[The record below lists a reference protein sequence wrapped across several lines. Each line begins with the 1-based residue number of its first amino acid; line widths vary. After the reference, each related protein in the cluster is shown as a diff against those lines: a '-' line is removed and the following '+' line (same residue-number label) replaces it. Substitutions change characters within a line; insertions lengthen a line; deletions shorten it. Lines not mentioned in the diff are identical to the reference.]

1 MYLIPCMLCH
11 VLLCTSTLALDVHHR
26 REREMH
32 FCLLAD
38 LRTLLWLP
46 SFSFLCTLASLSSTS
61 FWRIFLSLLDAPR
74 CCNFFTF
81 LREEPLWMWPS
92 SRIVQNSF
100 QRIKQKVKEFKEAT
114 DKTLVWANTM
124 TAMLSKKLWSAMF
137 NVYSSFAY
145 ARLNLPPRLV
155 SENQKGRLKNN
166 PEAIIEVCTLLYPV
180 SKMIIIEIQISIQ
193 RSIQMGNKLIRGVPY
208 CLLFSTTGTHHPLA
222 SWQLPGASPLAS
234 WHPFNRTTCTA
245 TDWIHSYG
253 LSQPNTD
260 KKYQHQILYPYHY
273 GCQIPN
279 SMQNMLPANTGWS
292 KAMNLLLV

>member
-46 SFSFLCTLASLSSTS
+46 SFSFLCTLASLSV
-61 FWRIFLSLLDAPR
+61 FDAYLYL
-74 CCNFFTF
+74 CWTLQDAAIFFTF

-145 ARLNLPPRLV
+145 ARWNLPPRLV

-193 RSIQMGNKLIRGVPY
+193 RSSRWATNWCEVCPSA
-208 CLLFSTTGTHHPLA
+208 FSH
-222 SWQLPGASPLAS
+222 SPLHNG
-234 WHPFNRTTCTA
+234 HPPSPCILATTRSKPTC
-245 TDWIHSYG
+245 
-253 LSQPNTD
+253 
-260 KKYQHQILYPYHY
+260 ILAPF
-273 GCQIPN
+273 Q
-279 SMQNMLPANTGWS
+279 
-292 KAMNLLLV
+292 

>member
-11 VLLCTSTLALDVHHR
+11 VLLCTSTLALDAHHR
-26 REREMH
+26 REREVH

-74 CCNFFTF
+74 CCKFFTF

-145 ARLNLPPRLV
+145 TRWNLPPRLV

-193 RSIQMGNKLIRGVPY
+193 RSSRWATNWYEVCPTAFSSPQQALTIPLHPGNYQEQVHLHPGTLSIEPPALPLIGFTVMDFLNPILIRNTNTKY
-208 CLLFSTTGTHHPLA
+208 YIHTI
-222 SWQLPGASPLAS
+222 
-234 WHPFNRTTCTA
+234 
-245 TDWIHSYG
+245 TDA
-253 LSQPNTD
+253 
-260 KKYQHQILYPYHY
+260 KYQIVCKTCCQQIQGDQKQWICY
-273 GCQIPN
+273 
-279 SMQNMLPANTGWS
+279 
-292 KAMNLLLV
+292 

>member
-1 MYLIPCMLCH
+1 MYYF
-11 VLLCTSTLALDVHHR
+11 VLPHWHWMHTTGG
-26 REREMH
+26 RER
-32 FCLLAD
+32 
-38 LRTLLWLP
+38 
-46 SFSFLCTLASLSSTS
+46 CTFVCSQICEPYFGFHLFLSSAPLPR
-61 FWRIFLSLLDAPR
+61 FHPQVFDAYFYL
-74 CCNFFTF
+74 CWTLQDAAIFFTF

-145 ARLNLPPRLV
+145 TRWNLPPRLV

-193 RSIQMGNKLIRGVPY
+193 RSSRWATNWYEVCPTAFSSPQQALTIPLHPGNYQEQVHLHPGTLSIEPPALPLIGFTVMDFLNSILIRNTNTKY
-208 CLLFSTTGTHHPLA
+208 YTH
-222 SWQLPGASPLAS
+222 
-234 WHPFNRTTCTA
+234 TI
-245 TDWIHSYG
+245 TDA
-253 LSQPNTD
+253 
-260 KKYQHQILYPYHY
+260 KHQIV
-273 GCQIPN
+273 CKT
-279 SMQNMLPANTGWS
+279 SMLLPNTGWS